1 MKKTSSTLAA
11 TSRQQQQPG
20 LSKQLSTVVMEIK
33 INRRSERER
42 EAATH
47 MTPFQRSGTRGE
59 FADGCREEDY

>member
-1 MKKTSSTLAA
+1 
-11 TSRQQQQPG
+11 
-20 LSKQLSTVVMEIK
+20 VVMEIK